1 MTAAPL
7 SDGNRR
13 PSCTG
18 AYLYEPKGPGIDPA
32 LKIHVTLVWTDA
44 KAPLPVA
51 IYLRPSHSAAKYG
64 SHLHGRCEETGMML
78 SWLLRRGMT
87 LDEMLDGFK
96 TISLSSDLPLA
107 LFAVRAAQALDCGD
121 AAPAPRAP

>member
-13 PSCTG
+13 PSCSESFIYAPSG
-18 AYLYEPKGPGIDPA
+18 VDAVPQ
-32 LKIHVTLVWTDA
+32 LKIHVTLVWADA
-44 KAPLPVA
+44 SFASPVA
-51 IYLRPSHSAAKYG
+51 IYLRPGHSAAKHG
-64 SHLHGRCEETGMML
+64 SHLHGQCEETGMLL

-87 LDEMLDGFK
+87 LDDMIDSLKK
-96 TISLSSDLPLA
+96 TSLSSDLPLA
-107 LFAVRAAQALDCGD
+107 LFAVRAALAIHRGD